1 MGRLTSLL
9 EAHNKQHMYTHTHTN
24 LQNDAATKPTQ
35 IITSSSSESS
45 GEMYVRIAPRASI
58 CSCSA
63 LFVTRGEFD
72 GSRASHAFIICCTD
86 PLWLCFM

>member
-1 MGRLTSLL
+1 MGGLTFLL
-9 EAHNKQHMYTHTHTN
+9 KAHNKQHMYTHTN
-24 LQNDAATKPTQ
+24 LQNDAASKPSQ
-35 IITSSSSESS
+35 IITSSGSESS

-72 GSRASHAFIICCTD
+72 GSRVSHAFIICCTD